1 MPKFAENTSVSA
13 DRSRAEI
20 EQTLKRYGADG
31 FGYMWEKDRAVIMFR
46 IEDKHVRFILPIP
59 KVEEFRYT
67 PNQHQ
72 YRSDNQMRNA
82 HEQAVKQ
89 RWRALNLVIKAKL
102 EAVESKI
109 VTLEDEFL
117 AHIVLPDNQTVSQ
130 WIRPQIEQ
138 AYMDGKMPTRLLL
151 SSGD

>member
-1 MPKFAENTSVSA
+1 MGKFAEGTSVSA

-20 EQTLKRYGADG
+20 EQTLKRYGADA
-31 FGYMWEKDRAVIMFR
+31 FGYMHETERAVIMFR
-46 IEDKHVRFILPIP
+46 IEGKHVRFILPIP

-67 PNQHQ
+67 PNQRQ
-72 YRSDNQMRNA
+72 YRSDSQMRNA

-151 SSGD
+151 SSGE